1 MELKFYAQLDAAGN
15 VVGVSQLAGEVVSP
29 DLVEL
34 QSYDLSKLGQV
45 FDRQARTF
53 GPRVKT
59 EKELAAEALQAID
72 RDTGMT
78 RTLRETLIA
87 VATKV
92 GADVAYLSAKE
103 AAAAAE
109 RAKLAK

>member
-34 QSYDLSKLGQV
+34 QSYDLGKLGQV

-59 EKELAAEALQAID
+59 VKEQAAEDLQAID
-72 RDTGMT
+72 ASTGMS
-78 RTLRETLIA
+78 RTLREVLISIGQK
-87 VATKV
+87 T
-92 GADVAYLSAKE
+92 GADVAFLAAKE
-103 AAAAAE
+103 AAAAAA
-109 RAKLAK
+109 RDKLK